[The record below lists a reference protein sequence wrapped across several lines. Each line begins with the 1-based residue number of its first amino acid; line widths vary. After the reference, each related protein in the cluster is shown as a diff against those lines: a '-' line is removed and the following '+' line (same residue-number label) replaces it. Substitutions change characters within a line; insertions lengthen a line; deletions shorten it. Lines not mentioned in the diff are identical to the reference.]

1 MKASILTSTC
11 AALLGAAII
20 AALAACGGDSSA
32 GAASSGASSSGTSS
46 SGSSASGSSS
56 SGSSSSSS
64 GAVSTAAIDCSYSEN
79 TYNSS
84 LGLTSTSM
92 WSCSEGQRALTANG
106 IPDHPVGTF
115 PNSNNPNAIAE
126 QSISWYTTLTPAQ
139 NSTSTAVAPTGYA
152 LNGVKFDP
160 STAGTCPSDATST
173 SVCTL
178 LGNTGSWNIE
188 ALGQSTFDFGLD
200 SNNAHVQPNGSYHY
214 HGMPTGIL
222 NSNSVTS
229 ENPKALLVGFA
240 QDGFPIYA
248 RYGYST
254 PTDASSALKVM
265 KASYQIKATLDSGR
279 PSTSVIPAGT
289 FTEDWEYVEGLG
301 DLDECNGQF
310 GVTPEFPDGIYHYYI
325 TDTYPFIQRC
335 TFGTPQD
342 NGEGGPP

>member
-1 MKASILTSTC
+1 MKASMTIHPSRTFFGSALL
-11 AALLGAAII
+11 AALT
-20 AALAACGGDSSA
+20 ACGGGHSDL
-32 GAASSGASSSGTSS
+32 
-46 SGSSASGSSS
+46 GSTS

-64 GAVSTAAIDCSYSEN
+64 GGTLSTASVDCTYSES

-84 LGLTSTSM
+84 IGLTSTAT
-92 WSCSEGQRALTANG
+92 WSCADGKRSLTANG
-106 IPDHPVGTF
+106 IPDHAVGTF
-115 PNSNNPNAIAE
+115 PNANNPNAISE
-126 QSISWYTTLTPAQ
+126 QSISWYTTLTPSE
-139 NSTSTAVAPTGYA
+139 NSTSTSVQPTGYA

-173 SVCTL
+173 SDCTL
-178 LGNTGSWNIE
+178 LGNDGSWNIE

-200 SNNAHVQPNGSYHY
+200 SNNAHVQPNGAYHY
-214 HGMPTGIL
+214 HGIPTGIL
-222 NSNSVTS
+222 NANGVTS
-229 ENPKALLVGFA
+229 TNPKMLLVGFA

-265 KASYQIKATLDSGR
+265 TSSYQIKTTLDSGR
-279 PSTSVIPAGT
+279 PPTSVIPAGT

-301 DLDECNGQF
+301 DLDACNGQF

>member
-1 MKASILTSTC
+1 M
-11 AALLGAAII
+11 LLGAALA
-20 AALAACGGDSSA
+20 AALTACGDDS
-32 GAASSGASSSGTSS
+32 T
-46 SGSSASGSSS
+46 SGSSTSGSSTSGSSTSGSSS
-56 SGSSSSSS
+56 SGSSSSGSSSS
-64 GAVSTAAIDCSYSEN
+64 GSGGVSTASVECSYSES

-84 LGLTSTSM
+84 IGLTSNAT
-92 WSCSEGQRALTANG
+92 WNCSNGQRSLTANG

-115 PNSNNPNAIAE
+115 PNANNPNSITE
-126 QSISWYTTLTPAQ
+126 QSISWYTTLTPSQ
-139 NSTSTAVAPTGYA
+139 NTTSTSVAPTGYA

-173 SVCTL
+173 SDCTL

-222 NSNSVTS
+222 NNNSVTS
-229 ENPKALLVGFA
+229 DNPKMLLVGFA

-265 KASYQIKATLDSGR
+265 KASYQIKTTLDSGR

-342 NGEGGPP
+342 DSGEGPP